1 MAELFEITEL
11 VKIGI
16 EDEKSGVGFYA
27 TMAERA
33 DSERLRAIFADLAD
47 QERHHQRR
55 FEQML
60 EDLGGHKP
68 TREQYPGEYA
78 GYLQALTGDR
88 AFPDADAAR
97 RMAENCPDD
106 RSAVELAVRFE
117 RDTLLLMHEM
127 ASLVPDKHRDVVNEL
142 AEEER
147 GHLVTLAD
155 ARRAL

>member
-16 EDEKSGVGFYA
+16 DDEKAGVGFYQ

-33 DSERLRAIFADLAD
+33 DNERLKAIFADLAD
-47 QERHHQRR
+47 QERYHQRR

-60 EDLGGHKP
+60 EDLGGHTP
-68 TREQYPGEYA
+68 SREQYAGEYRQ
-78 GYLQALTGDR
+78 YLQALTSDR
-88 AFPDADAAR
+88 AFPDPDAAR
-97 RMAENCPDD
+97 KMAQECPDD

-127 ASLVPDKHRDVVNEL
+127 ASLMPDKHRDVVNDL
-142 AEEER
+142 AEEEQS
-147 GHLVTLAD
+147 HLVTLAD
-155 ARRAL
+155 ARRQL